1 MRLHG
6 VILPRSLAESA
17 PTIIPA
23 GAFAATVKL
32 VVVIVMNLSGLER
45 SPPLENQPRVRW
57 SGDRR
62 LSIAIIGP
70 LYTRYNKLLSE
81 QQMEL

>member
-6 VILPRSLAESA
+6 IILPTSPAESA
-17 PTIIPA
+17 PTMIPA

-45 SPPLENQPRVRW
+45 SPPLENQPRVR
-57 SGDRR
+57 
-62 LSIAIIGP
+62 
-70 LYTRYNKLLSE
+70 
-81 QQMEL
+81 